1 MKQFTARVVSN
12 QQVLKKLE
20 RLNDLTRRRAP
31 DILGTRII
39 RFSCPEI
46 ARDARPGQYLM
57 VTCGEDTLLPRPFSI
72 HQVKNGEIAILYAV
86 LEGGKGTGWLSRLEK
101 DDELKFFGPLG
112 NAFEIHPDSRNLLLV
127 AGGLGI
133 APLNFLAVTALGQ
146 GLRVTLC
153 LGASGVTKPSGEDN
167 PNQLFPLS
175 LLPPG
180 IQVSTIT
187 SSPDGKT
194 GNVTEL
200 LPEFIDRSDQVF
212 ACGPTPMYRVM
223 AGMPELKNKPVQVS
237 LEVRM
242 ACGRGLCYGCSVKTT
257 SGMKKVC
264 ETGPV
269 FELGDIIWDELNPV

>member
-1 MKQFTARVVSN
+1 MNQSTATVISN
-12 QQVLKKLE
+12 QQVLKELE
-20 RLNDLTRRRAP
+20 RLNDSTRRHAP
-31 DILGTRII
+31 DILGTWII
-39 RFSCPEI
+39 RFRCPEL
-46 ARDARPGQYLM
+46 AREARPGQYLM

-72 HQVKNGEIAILYAV
+72 HQAKNGEVAILYAV

-101 DDELKFFGPLG
+101 GDELKLFGPLG
-112 NAFEIHPDSRNLLLV
+112 NPFEIKPDSRSLLLV

-133 APLNFLAVTALGQ
+133 APLSFMAASALEQ

-153 LGASGVTKPSGEDN
+153 LGASGETKPSGEAN

-175 LLPPG
+175 FLPPG

-187 SSPDGKT
+187 SSADGKT

-200 LPEFIDRSDQVF
+200 LPEFIERSDQVF
-212 ACGPTPMYRVM
+212 ACGPTPMYRAM
-223 AGMPELKNKPVQVS
+223 AGMAELKNKPVQVS

-242 ACGRGLCYGCSVKTT
+242 ACGRGLCYGCSVKTKR
-257 SGMKKVC
+257 GMRKVC

-269 FELGDIIWDELNPV
+269 FELDDIIWDELDPS